1 MLLKDIQPFVRHIRH
16 FPISDVTPS
25 AGKNVRTRDNR
36 IFFVTDGQGY
46 ITVDDRSYSLK
57 RDTLV
62 LIKAGETYRIDPD
75 KKLTV
80 TVINFDFTENFSH
93 IKQSFSPF
101 SADFPGVLED
111 ISFSDTSAFSSH
123 AVVDNGACFADRI
136 RSLIGGFYDSDEW
149 RDAFLSATL
158 KAIIIDI
165 ARSAA
170 DTAHSRK
177 RSPLV
182 DEVIRYMRE
191 HYSERVEN
199 ETLSK
204 HFHFTSVYINRLFK
218 QETGISLHKY
228 LIALRVDVA
237 KELIASGEYS
247 PSEAAIATG
256 FEDYPHFS
264 KTFKALTGKSPTDY
278 REAFTLKTNP

>member
-1 MLLKDIQPFVRHIRH
+1 MTVNMKIHRFGVRCARRNSVMISTCRQDQNVSAVHFEDLIFKTNLPFAIYHIDKIVNDH
-16 FPISDVTPS
+16 ISCGVHTW
-25 AGKNVRTRDNR
+25 
-36 IFFVTDGQGY
+36 F
-46 ITVDDRSYSLK
+46 
-57 RDTLV
+57 
-62 LIKAGETYRIDPD
+62 IKKA
-75 KKLTV
+75 KV
-80 TVINFDFTENFSH
+80 
-93 IKQSFSPF
+93 
-101 SADFPGVLED
+101 
-111 ISFSDTSAFSSH
+111 
-123 AVVDNGACFADRI
+123 
-136 RSLIGGFYDSDEW
+136 GGFYDSDEW

-182 DEVIRYMRE
+182 EDVIRYMRE

-278 REAFTLKTNP
+278 REAFTLKTNQ